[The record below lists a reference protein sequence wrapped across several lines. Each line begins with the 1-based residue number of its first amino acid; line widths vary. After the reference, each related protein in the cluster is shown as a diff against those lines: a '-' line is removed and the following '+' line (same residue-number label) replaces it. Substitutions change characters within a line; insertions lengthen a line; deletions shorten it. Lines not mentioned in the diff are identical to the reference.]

1 MGIGNLGRRNVEAV
15 QEPPPE
21 HYKPAV
27 QDFDLPLSAQF
38 GGGGSS
44 SSSYSYQQTPEP
56 SPNTENYQYSTESNI
71 YQYEADSSNHVHGDT
86 ENMNT
91 YTDNIPSP
99 GDSPADLQVDSYNSE
114 TRAESEN
121 SLSNTEYSNNEYQAV
136 EDVPDLTVETVEQQ
150 ENVGDNFQSEE
161 LEREPEEV
169 QSDPAVSLVPDWL
182 YLLAA
187 AELKIDQERLSV
199 VTVVALTIVLMF
211 FISGFLT
218 STASQGPLK
227 SKINQMEKRLADTVR
242 EIRQLRQETSASNFD
257 INENNPKLR
266 EHEVKLE
273 QVRQELETSRD
284 LLRGQEIE
292 TNGHLAELENKKQ
305 ELEVAKRETRQAE
318 EMMEELVAEQKNKQS
333 NGDIVNVIKQLQVQF
348 EQQKETLKKYEPRL
362 KKKDKENKDLSLT
375 MRQLKAD
382 AANANLETDKL
393 RKELESLVR
402 QKQEASSKVDDI
414 SKNDDE
420 WKSLANLLQKQL
432 DEKCDE
438 IYGKEKSSHELK
450 LRLSEIEKKSES
462 TEDQI
467 EILEEVIKEIKKKD
481 LIVEE
486 KDGWEVEGDGWN
498 DTSEDLIDL
507 EDLKSRNSDLLAKSQ
522 TLKETLQQ
530 VRSEL
535 EASNSSLSKHK
546 DDCSEMRSERDE
558 KVKEFSETQKKLEV
572 LTEFFN
578 KKEAELQKQI
588 GLQSAKF
595 GDVSSDAED
604 TNKRLVIISGELES
618 AKEDLRGLR
627 KEVEEQER
635 SLKSTVSEQEKK
647 AHECWVAARQAERKV
662 TEVQSETSVLRS
674 RLTIAESRNE
684 SLEKEKGELEGAIK
698 SLQGSV
704 KSESGKRI
712 SYCSKFPS
720 QLL

>member
-56 SPNTENYQYSTESNI
+56 SLTTENYQYSTESNI
-71 YQYEADSSNHVHGDT
+71 YQYETDSSNHVHGDT

-99 GDSPADLQVDSYNSE
+99 EDSPADLQVDSYDSE
-114 TRAESEN
+114 LN
-121 SLSNTEYSNNEYQAV
+121 KEYSNNENEAV
-136 EDVPDLTVETVEQQ
+136 EDVPDLTVETVERQ
-150 ENVGDNFQSEE
+150 EDVGDNFQSEE
-161 LEREPEEV
+161 LETEPEEV

-182 YLLAA
+182 HLLAA
-187 AELKIDQERLSV
+187 AELKIDQERLSF

-227 SKINQMEKRLADTVR
+227 SKIDQMEKRLADTLR
-242 EIRQLRQETSASNFD
+242 EIHQLRQESSASNFD

-333 NGDIVNVIKQLQVQF
+333 SGDIVNVIKQLQVQF

-362 KKKDKENKDLSLT
+362 KKKDKENKELSLT

-393 RKELESLVR
+393 RNELESLVR
-402 QKQEASSKVDDI
+402 QKQEASSKVEDI

-438 IYGKEKSSHELK
+438 IYGKEKSSSELK
-450 LRLSEIEKKSES
+450 LRLTEIERKSES
-462 TEDQI
+462 TEEQI

-507 EDLKSRNSDLLAKSQ
+507 EDLKSRNSELLAKSQ

-635 SLKSTVSEQEKK
+635 SLKSSVSEQEKK

-704 KSESGKRI
+704 KSESGKRV

-720 QLL
+720 QIL

>member
-56 SPNTENYQYSTESNI
+56 SLTTENYQYSTESNI
-71 YQYEADSSNHVHGDT
+71 YQYETDSSNHVHGDT

-99 GDSPADLQVDSYNSE
+99 GDSPADLQTNSYDSE
-114 TRAESEN
+114 
-121 SLSNTEYSNNEYQAV
+121 LNTEYSNNEYQAV
-136 EDVPDLTVETVEQQ
+136 EDVPDLTVETVERQ
-150 ENVGDNFQSEE
+150 ENVVDNFQSEE
-161 LEREPEEV
+161 LETEPEEV

-182 YLLAA
+182 HLLAA
-187 AELKIDQERLSV
+187 AELKIDQERLSF

-227 SKINQMEKRLADTVR
+227 SKIDQMEKRLADTLR
-242 EIRQLRQETSASNFD
+242 EIHQLRQESSASNFD

-333 NGDIVNVIKQLQVQF
+333 SGDIVNVIKQLQVQF

-362 KKKDKENKDLSLT
+362 KKKDKENKELSLT

-393 RKELESLVR
+393 RNELESLVR
-402 QKQEASSKVDDI
+402 QKQEASSKVEDI

-438 IYGKEKSSHELK
+438 IYGKEKSSSELK
-450 LRLSEIEKKSES
+450 LRLTEIERKSES
-462 TEDQI
+462 TEEQI

-507 EDLKSRNSDLLAKSQ
+507 EDLKSRNSELLAKSQ

-635 SLKSTVSEQEKK
+635 SLKSSVSEQEKK

-704 KSESGKRI
+704 KSESGKKV
-712 SYCSKFPS
+712 SYCSKLPS
-720 QLL
+720 QIL

>member
-56 SPNTENYQYSTESNI
+56 SLTTENYQYSTESNI
-71 YQYEADSSNHVHGDT
+71 YQYETDSSNHVHGDT
-86 ENMNT
+86 EDMNT
-91 YTDNIPSP
+91 YTDNIPPP
-99 GDSPADLQVDSYNSE
+99 GDSPADLQVDSYDSE
-114 TRAESEN
+114 
-121 SLSNTEYSNNEYQAV
+121 LNTEYSHNEYQVV
-136 EDVPDLTVETVEQQ
+136 EDVPDLTVETVERQ
-150 ENVGDNFQSEE
+150 EDVGDNFQSEE
-161 LEREPEEV
+161 LETEPEEV

-182 YLLAA
+182 HLLAA
-187 AELKIDQERLSV
+187 AELKIDQERLSF

-227 SKINQMEKRLADTVR
+227 SKIDQMEKRLADTLR
-242 EIRQLRQETSASNFD
+242 EIHQLRQESSASNFD

-284 LLRGQEIE
+284 LLRGQEIQ

-333 NGDIVNVIKQLQVQF
+333 SGDIVNVIKQLQVQF

-362 KKKDKENKDLSLT
+362 KKKDKENKELSLT

-393 RKELESLVR
+393 RNELESLVR
-402 QKQEASSKVDDI
+402 QKQEASSKVEDI

-438 IYGKEKSSHELK
+438 IYGKEKSSSELK
-450 LRLSEIEKKSES
+450 LRLTEIERKSES
-462 TEDQI
+462 TEEQI

-507 EDLKSRNSDLLAKSQ
+507 EDLKSRNSELLAKSQ

-635 SLKSTVSEQEKK
+635 SLKSSVSEQEKK

-704 KSESGKRI
+704 KSESGKKV
-712 SYCSKFPS
+712 SYCSKLPS
-720 QLL
+720 QIL